1 MLQLTDSELKLL
13 CGALKGSIEQLK
25 EAKERLGNRTIRT
38 IFTETVAILEKQI
51 AEETSLLNKVE
62 EELSK

>member
-1 MLQLTDSELKLL
+1 MLQLTDSELKVL

-25 EAKERLGNRTIRT
+25 EVKGRLGNRTI
-38 IFTETVAILEKQI
+38 FAETVAILEKQI